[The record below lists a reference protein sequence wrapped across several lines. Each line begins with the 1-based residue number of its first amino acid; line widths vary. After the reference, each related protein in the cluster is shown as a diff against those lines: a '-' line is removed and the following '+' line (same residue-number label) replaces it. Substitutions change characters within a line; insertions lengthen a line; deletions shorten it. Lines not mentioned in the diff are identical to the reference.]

1 MAYWSILGSGVTG
14 LCIATALCEKG
25 EKLEVVENPNIQAAS
40 YFAGGMLAPFCEGE
54 SAPDIVVKNGQLS
67 VEWWDN
73 HVSNVKKTGT
83 IVIAPPRDMSELRR
97 FANMTICH
105 EWVDP
110 GKIEKDL
117 KGRFSEGL
125 FFPSEAFIDPRLA
138 LQELKENLKNKGVSF
153 HTGSPKGKI
162 IDCTGMAATSSL
174 KNLRAVRGEMLI
186 FECHEVNFLR
196 PIRLLHPR
204 FPCYLVPRANGR
216 FMVGATMV
224 ESNDNSPIS
233 ARALIEMLSSVYAI
247 HPAFAEAR
255 IVETGTGCRPS
266 FPDNI
271 PQIIERDGKFY
282 INGMYR
288 HGFLLAP
295 VLALDFVKK
304 ILG

>member
-14 LCIATALCEKG
+14 LCIATALYEKG
-25 EKLEVVENPNIQAAS
+25 EKIEVVENPNIQSAS

-105 EWVDP
+105 EWIDP

-224 ESNDNSPIS
+224 ESNDDSPIS

-271 PQIIERDGKFY
+271 PQIIEQDGKFY

-295 VLALDFVKK
+295 VLALDFVRK

>member
-1 MAYWSILGSGVTG
+1 MAWSILGSGVTG

-162 IDCTGMAATSSL
+162 IDCTGMAVTSSL

-224 ESNDNSPIS
+224 ESNDDSPIS

-255 IVETGTGCRPS
+255 IIETGTGCRPS

-271 PQIIERDGKFY
+271 PQIIEQDGKFY

>member
-1 MAYWSILGSGVTG
+1 MAWSILGSGVTG

-25 EKLEVVENPNIQAAS
+25 EKLEVVENPNIQASS

-224 ESNDNSPIS
+224 ESNDDSPIS

-255 IVETGTGCRPS
+255 IIETGTGCRPS

-271 PQIIERDGKFY
+271 PQIIEQDGKFY

>member
-1 MAYWSILGSGVTG
+1 
-14 LCIATALCEKG
+14 
-25 EKLEVVENPNIQAAS
+25 
-40 YFAGGMLAPFCEGE
+40 
-54 SAPDIVVKNGQLS
+54 
-67 VEWWDN
+67 
-73 HVSNVKKTGT
+73 
-83 IVIAPPRDMSELRR
+83 
-97 FANMTICH
+97 
-105 EWVDP
+105 
-110 GKIEKDL
+110 
-117 KGRFSEGL
+117 
-125 FFPSEAFIDPRLA
+125 
-138 LQELKENLKNKGVSF
+138 
-153 HTGSPKGKI
+153 
-162 IDCTGMAATSSL
+162 MAATSSL

-224 ESNDNSPIS
+224 ESNDDSPIS

-271 PQIIERDGKFY
+271 PQIIEQDGKFY

-295 VLALDFVKK
+295 VLALDFVRK

>member
-1 MAYWSILGSGVTG
+1 MAWSILGSGVTG

-271 PQIIERDGKFY
+271 PQIIEQDGKFY

>member
-25 EKLEVVENPNIQAAS
+25 EKIEVVENPNIQAAS

-224 ESNDNSPIS
+224 ESNDDSPIS

-271 PQIIERDGKFY
+271 PQIIEQDGKFY

-295 VLALDFVKK
+295 VLALDFVRK

>member
-1 MAYWSILGSGVTG
+1 MAWSILGSGVTG

-162 IDCTGMAATSSL
+162 IDCTGMAAISSL

-224 ESNDNSPIS
+224 ESNDDSPIS

-255 IVETGTGCRPS
+255 IIETGTGCRPS

-271 PQIIERDGKFY
+271 PQIIEQDGKFY

>member
-1 MAYWSILGSGVTG
+1 MAWSILGSGVTG

-224 ESNDNSPIS
+224 ESNDDSPIS

-255 IVETGTGCRPS
+255 IIETGTGCRPS

-271 PQIIERDGKFY
+271 PQIIEQDGKFY

-304 ILG
+304 IFG

>member
-224 ESNDNSPIS
+224 ESNDDSPIS

-255 IVETGTGCRPS
+255 IIETGTGCRPS

-271 PQIIERDGKFY
+271 PQIIEQDGKFY

>member
-1 MAYWSILGSGVTG
+1 M
-14 LCIATALCEKG
+14 CIATALCEKG

-224 ESNDNSPIS
+224 ESNDDSPIS

-255 IVETGTGCRPS
+255 IIETGTGCRPS

-271 PQIIERDGKFY
+271 PQIIEQDGKFY

>member
-1 MAYWSILGSGVTG
+1 MAWSILGSGVTG

-224 ESNDNSPIS
+224 ESNDDSPIS

-271 PQIIERDGKFY
+271 PQIIEQDGKFY

>member
-14 LCIATALCEKG
+14 LCIATALYEKG
-25 EKLEVVENPNIQAAS
+25 EKIEVVENPNIQAAS

-224 ESNDNSPIS
+224 ESNDDSPIS

-271 PQIIERDGKFY
+271 PQIIEQDGKFY

-295 VLALDFVKK
+295 VLALDFVRK

>member
-1 MAYWSILGSGVTG
+1 MAWSILGSGVTG

-162 IDCTGMAATSSL
+162 IDCTGMAVTSSL

-224 ESNDNSPIS
+224 ESNDDSPIS

-255 IVETGTGCRPS
+255 IIETGTGCRPS

-271 PQIIERDGKFY
+271 PQIIEQDGKFY

-304 ILG
+304 IFG